1 MLNNENYFGQQS
13 AIQKVDE
20 EGSGQLQLS
29 QFFEDSELGDLRK
42 QLSFKTNKRDYVL
55 EDLMAFDVENQHE
68 EVKDEDEMIFAPQED
83 QHNDLKSS
91 KIIDFMVKDEYYE

>member
-1 MLNNENYFGQQS
+1 
-13 AIQKVDE
+13 
-20 EGSGQLQLS
+20 
-29 QFFEDSELGDLRK
+29 
-42 QLSFKTNKRDYVL
+42 
-55 EDLMAFDVENQHE
+55 MAFDVDNQQE